1 MPSVSF
7 RIAPRFFFV
16 KQNIMLFPTRSVAFA
31 WFFHIFQL
39 AHLHQ
44 NDIIPNLAHILK
56 RNDILLLS
64 PKNPAQAPG
73 SRDDQM
79 RDAAVFRIKFYIAH
93 KAQLFTVTDV
103 DDFFFFKSKMRTEP
117 PHFFLVYSMRI
128 LIIWFHPEIITE
140 TALYQRK
147 TAAALQPD
155 SPANQIPAPAS
166 EEPQEYR
173 FQILLRIL
181 KFLQTE
187 KVPT

>member
-56 RNDILLLS
+56 RNDILLLP

-79 RDAAVFRIKFYIAH
+79 RDAAVFRIKFHIAH

-103 DDFFFFKSKMRTEP
+103 DDFFFFRSKI
-117 PHFFLVYSMRI
+117 RI
-128 LIIWFHPEIITE
+128 AHI
-140 TALYQRK
+140 R
-147 TAAALQPD
+147 
-155 SPANQIPAPAS
+155 N
-166 EEPQEYR
+166 
-173 FQILLRIL
+173 L
-181 KFLQTE
+181 KFLTVVYAYSFQA
-187 KVPT
+187 VPENCLILLHLLSD

>member
-56 RNDILLLS
+56 RNHILFFP
-64 PKNPAQAPG
+64 PKDSAKASGAGN
-73 SRDDQM
+73 DQVG
-79 RDAAVFRIKFYIAH
+79 DAAVFRIKFHIAH

-103 DDFFFFKSKMRTEP
+103 DDFFFFKSKI
-117 PHFFLVYSMRI
+117 RI
-128 LIIWFHPEIITE
+128 GHIRNE
-140 TALYQRK
+140 T
-147 TAAALQPD
+147 
-155 SPANQIPAPAS
+155 S
-166 EEPQEYR
+166 
-173 FQILLRIL
+173 LL
-181 KFLQTE
+181 
-187 KVPT
+187 

>member
-1 MPSVSF
+1 MVYHLSPSSVGRNCSVLERINVKAGCYLITDGTDYLDTASF
-7 RIAPRFFFV
+7 RIKLHISHISQTSA
-16 KQNIMLFPTRSVAFA
+16 VA
-31 WFFHIFQL
+31 
-39 AHLHQ
+39 
-44 NDIIPNLAHILK
+44 DINH
-56 RNDILLLS
+56 
-64 PKNPAQAPG
+64 
-73 SRDDQM
+73 
-79 RDAAVFRIKFYIAH
+79 
-93 KAQLFTVTDV
+93 
-103 DDFFFFKSKMRTEP
+103 FFFFKSKMRTEP

-173 FQILLRIL
+173 FQMLLRIL